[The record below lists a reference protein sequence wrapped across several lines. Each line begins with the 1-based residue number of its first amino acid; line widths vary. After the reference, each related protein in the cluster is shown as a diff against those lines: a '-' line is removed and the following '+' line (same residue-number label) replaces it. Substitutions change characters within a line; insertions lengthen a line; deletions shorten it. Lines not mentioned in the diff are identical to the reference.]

1 MPFTWRAWD
10 LEPLE
15 PTGTHNGPL
24 IIIRESAKE
33 CDVYNR
39 H

>member
-24 IIIRESAKE
+24 IRESAKE